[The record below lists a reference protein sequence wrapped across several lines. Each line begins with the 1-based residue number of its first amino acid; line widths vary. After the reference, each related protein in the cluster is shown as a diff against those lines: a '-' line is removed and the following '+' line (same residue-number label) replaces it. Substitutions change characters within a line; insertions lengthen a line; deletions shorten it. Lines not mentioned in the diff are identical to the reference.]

1 MLARREPLLVRPGA
15 RFDCVGDGLCC
26 SDIHAVG
33 ALSEDDCE
41 MLALISEDA
50 IDRHNSEDAAV
61 MMMRSDTGRCVFWS
75 EQGCAIH
82 SQLGSDMKPSP
93 CIQFPYALT
102 ATPVGGRIS
111 TQHRCTCRT
120 LGPLPP
126 VTADAARPCIV
137 DANGEL
143 KPEHAVLDE
152 VAWSATETVSFA
164 EYAER
169 EAGLLAAL
177 VEGKNLAT
185 VLQAEPFPELE
196 GLTWSAVA
204 DELLEFQGPSRA
216 ATASRWFAE
225 AIGFLVD
232 RRERT
237 EKARP
242 WADAFG
248 RAAKRVVEPVS
259 PNRVFGDWLAD
270 ELWSMRWTH
279 YGSLARA
286 RAEWATRLAI
296 ARRIAGWLDISTP
309 LNDNVSAAEAV
320 MIVDVIGTTDPWEKV
335 QSAIR
340 EPGGM
345 PPTRRH

>member
-1 MLARREPLLVRPGA
+1 MKVLARREPLLVRPGA

-41 MLALISEDA
+41 MLAMISEDA
-50 IDRHNSEDAAV
+50 IDRHQGEDAAV

-82 SQLGSDMKPSP
+82 SQLGSEMKPTP

-102 ATPVGGRIS
+102 ATPAGGRIS

-120 LGPLPP
+120 LGSLPP
-126 VTADAARPCIV
+126 ITVETARPCLL
-137 DANGEL
+137 DSTGEL

-152 VAWSATETVSFA
+152 VAWSGTETLSFA

-169 EAGLLAAL
+169 EAGLLSDL
-177 VEGKNLAT
+177 LEGKSLTT
-185 VLQAEPFPELE
+185 VLRADPFPTLD
-196 GLTWSAVA
+196 GMTWPEVA
-204 DELLEFQGPSRA
+204 DELLEFHGPSRA
-216 ATASRWFAE
+216 ATASRWFGE

-237 EKARP
+237 ESSRP
-242 WADAFG
+242 WADAFE
-248 RAAKRVVEPVS
+248 RAGQRVEEPVS
-259 PNRVFGDWLAD
+259 PNKVFGDWLAD

-309 LNDNVSAAEAV
+309 LQDNISAAEAV
-320 MIVDVIGTTDPWEKV
+320 MIVDVIGTTDPWEMV
-335 QSAIR
+335 QAAIK
-340 EPGGM
+340 E
-345 PPTRRH
+345 

>member
-1 MLARREPLLVRPGA
+1 
-15 RFDCVGDGLCC
+15 VGDGLCC

-33 ALSEDDCE
+33 ALTDDDCE
-41 MLALISEDA
+41 MLSMISEHA
-50 IDRHNSEDAAV
+50 IDRHEGEEAAV

-75 EQGCAIH
+75 EAGCALH
-82 SQLGSDMKPSP
+82 SSLGAQMKPTP

-102 ATPVGGRIS
+102 ATPAGGRIS

-126 VTADAARPCIV
+126 VTVEGARPCLL
-137 DANGEL
+137 DSNGEL

-152 VAWSATETVSFA
+152 VAWSSTETLSFA

-177 VEGKNLAT
+177 LEGKSLKT

-196 GLTWSAVA
+196 GTTWPEVVE
-204 DELLEFQGPSRA
+204 ELLEFKGPSRA
-216 ATASRWFAE
+216 AHASRWFAD
-225 AIGFLVD
+225 AIGFLLD

-237 EKARP
+237 ETARP
-242 WADAFG
+242 WADAFE
-248 RAAKRVVEPVS
+248 RAGQRVVDPVP
-259 PNRVFGDWLAD
+259 PNKVFGDWLAD

-279 YGSLARA
+279 YGSLERA
-286 RAEWATRLAI
+286 RKEWATRLAI

-309 LNDNVSAAEAV
+309 LQDNISAAEAV
-320 MIVDVIGTTDPWEKV
+320 MIVDVIGTTDPWDKV
-335 QSAIR
+335 QAAIAD
-340 EPGGM
+340 
-345 PPTRRH
+345 